1 MKRIVA
7 LMLSLLLAVFA
18 IPALAETATAPS
30 EPVTV
35 TVVVAGGL
43 GDRSFYDSANE
54 GLQMLI
60 TEFGVDGRV
69 MECKEEAAL
78 FTAQLASAAEIS
90 DYVVAVGWQF
100 YDGIQEVAA
109 AMPNVKFIYVDQE
122 LEGIPNVLSI
132 PYTAN
137 EGSFLVGYVAGKLS
151 KTNRVG
157 AVGGMDDPVIND
169 FLVGYRQGAMYANS
183 GATVE
188 FIYAGG
194 YEDPSKGKECALTLI
209 GRGCDIVFAVAGK
222 TGEGV
227 FEAAKEQGKYAIGVD
242 ADQKYI
248 NPDVIIASMKK
259 NVGLSI
265 YTAIKDDMVNKVW
278 KGGTAW
284 LADMKSGFID
294 IGYGTPEMTQQVSD
308 ELKAEVESVRQLIIS
323 GKIVV
328 NTTR

>member
-1 MKRIVA
+1 MKRIAA
-7 LMLSLLLAVFA
+7 LLLSLLLAMTVFPA
-18 IPALAETATAPS
+18 IAQTT

-35 TVVVAGGL
+35 SIVLAGGL

-54 GLQMLI
+54 GLQKLI
-60 TEFGVDGRV
+60 AEYGVDGRV
-69 MECKEEAAL
+69 VQCNEDRSL
-78 FTAQLASAAEIS
+78 YTANLITAAEVS

-100 YDGIQEVAA
+100 YDGLQEVAP
-109 AMPNVKFIYVDQE
+109 AMPDVKFVYVDQE
-122 LEGIPNVLSI
+122 LEGIPNLLSI

-151 KTNRVG
+151 QTHKVG

-169 FLVGYRQGAMYANS
+169 FLKGYRQGARHANS
-183 GATVE
+183 ATAVE
-188 FIYAGG
+188 FTYAGT
-194 YEDPSKGKECALTLI
+194 YEDPSKGKEHALSLFS
-209 GRGCDIVFAVAGK
+209 RGCDIVFAVAGK

-227 FEAAKEQGKYAIGVD
+227 FEAAKEAGKYAIGVD

-265 YTAIKDDMVNKVW
+265 YTAIKDDMVNGIW

-284 LADMKSGFID
+284 IADMKNGFVD

-308 ELKAEVESVRQLIIS
+308 ELKAEVENIKQLIIG

-328 NTTR
+328 STTR

>member
-1 MKRIVA
+1 MKRIAA
-7 LMLSLLLAVFA
+7 LLLSLLLAASVV
-18 IPALAETATAPS
+18 PALALGA

-35 TVVVAGGL
+35 TAVVAGGL
-43 GDRSFYDSANE
+43 GDRSFYDSAYE

-60 TEFGVDGRV
+60 AEYGVDGRV
-69 MECKEEAAL
+69 IECKEDASL
-78 FTAQLASAAEIS
+78 FTANLITAAEVS

-100 YDGIQEVAA
+100 YDGLQEVAP
-109 AMPNVKFIYVDQE
+109 AMPDVKFVYVDQE
-122 LEGIPNVLSI
+122 LEGIPNLLSI

-151 KTNRVG
+151 KTRKVG

-169 FLVGYRQGAMYANS
+169 FLVGYRQGARYANS
-183 GATVE
+183 ATGVE
-188 FIYAGG
+188 FIYAGD
-194 YEDPSKGKECALTLI
+194 YEDPSKGKECALTLF

-222 TGEGV
+222 TSEGV
-227 FEAAKEQGKYAIGVD
+227 FEAARDAGKYAIGVD

-265 YTAIKDDMVNKVW
+265 YTAIKGDMVDGVW
-278 KGGTAW
+278 NGGTAW

-294 IGYGTPEMTQQVSD
+294 IGYGTPDMVQQVSD
-308 ELKAEVESVRQLIIS
+308 ELKAEVETIKQMIIR
-323 GKIVV
+323 KEIIVK
-328 NTTR
+328 TTR

>member
-1 MKRIVA
+1 MKRIAA
-7 LMLSLLLAVFA
+7 LLLTLLLAMSL
-18 IPALAETATAPS
+18 IPAIAQTAPAD
-30 EPVTV
+30 PVTV

-60 TEFGVDGRV
+60 TEFGVDGKV
-69 MECKEEAAL
+69 IECKEDQSMY
-78 FTAQLASAAEIS
+78 TTQLASAAEIS

-109 AMPNVKFIYVDQE
+109 AMPNVKFVYVDQE
-122 LEGIPNVLSI
+122 LEGIPNILSI

-151 KTNRVG
+151 KSNRVG

-169 FLVGYRQGAMYANS
+169 FLVGYIQGAKYANY
-183 GATVE
+183 GAAVE
-188 FIYAGG
+188 TIYAGT
-194 YEDPSKGKECALTLI
+194 YEDPAKGKECALTLF

-278 KGGTAW
+278 NGGKAW

-294 IGYGTPEMTQQVSD
+294 IGYGTPDMTQQVSD
-308 ELKAEVESVRQLIIS
+308 ELKAEVENIKQLIIS

-328 NTTR
+328 DTKR